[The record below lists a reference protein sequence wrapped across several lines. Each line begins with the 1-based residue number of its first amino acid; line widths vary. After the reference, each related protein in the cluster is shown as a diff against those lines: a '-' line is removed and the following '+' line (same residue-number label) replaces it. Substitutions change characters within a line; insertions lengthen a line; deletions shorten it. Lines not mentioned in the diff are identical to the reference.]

1 MEQIVMTHPDSV
13 FAENQSYTQRDI
25 DNYPIIVRLLDG
37 TTIRA
42 YLSNLSYSGLQIKCK
57 QLSAHILTPKSGLLA
72 KEDET
77 DVKISLILPI
87 KNKLKKIVVNC
98 KLKYVAVTKDSRPEY
113 AYAIGLQIT
122 DYKGKSFQI
131 IKEILDGL
139 ALPDLKSN
147 VVPIKDS

>member
-1 MEQIVMTHPDSV
+1 MTQPDLDSV
-13 FAENQSYTQRDI
+13 ESRYYARRDI
-25 DNYPIIVRLLDG
+25 DNYPIIVKLLDG

-42 YLSNLSYSGLQIKCK
+42 YLSSISYSGLQIKCK
-57 QLSAHILTPKSGLLA
+57 QLAAFILMHTPKSGLLA

-87 KNKLKKIVVNC
+87 KNKLKKIMVNC